1 MFYFLEHSEN
11 TYDNAGG
18 DSSPANSEISSR
30 RQSQLAARFRSKRAE
45 SVKNDHVFFADE
57 FQDQDL
63 KFTPHLDDPETEFQ
77 PEVYFTTIASP
88 RIVRCSCLVR
98 SWQ

>member
-1 MFYFLEHSEN
+1 M
-11 TYDNAGG
+11 

-57 FQDQDL
+57 FQDQDV
-63 KFTPHLDDPETEFQ
+63 KFTPHLDYPETEFQ
-77 PEVYFTTIASP
+77 PEVKLFRNERFMLDEIFQRNANNLPYFWNTKT
-88 RIVRCSCLVR
+88 RVVFFCNF
-98 SWQ
+98 

>member
-1 MFYFLEHSEN
+1 MCNFYTYYKLFKINILLFLEHSEN

-63 KFTPHLDDPETEFQ
+63 KFTPHLDDPETESQ
-77 PEVYFTTIASP
+77 PEVINFIF
-88 RIVRCSCLVR
+88 
-98 SWQ
+98 